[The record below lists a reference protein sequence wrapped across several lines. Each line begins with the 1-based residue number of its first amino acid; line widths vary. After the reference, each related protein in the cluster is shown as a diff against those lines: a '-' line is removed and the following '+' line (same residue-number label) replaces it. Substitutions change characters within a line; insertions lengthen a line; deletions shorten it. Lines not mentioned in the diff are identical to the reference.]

1 MLRNVSRALTE
12 TIPILQLNISALS
25 LQCFWQRWLILTWYE
40 HVKNE
45 IQEATKEVADSS
57 VLKEKLVKITL
68 NEDIAPEYKSRW
80 L

>member
-25 LQCFWQRWLILTWYE
+25 LQCFWQRWLILIWYE
-40 HVKNE
+40 HVKTE
-45 IQEATKEVADSS
+45 IQEATKEVADAS
-57 VLKEKLVKITL
+57 VLKEKLVKITW
-68 NEDIAPEYKSRW
+68 NKDIAPEYKSRW